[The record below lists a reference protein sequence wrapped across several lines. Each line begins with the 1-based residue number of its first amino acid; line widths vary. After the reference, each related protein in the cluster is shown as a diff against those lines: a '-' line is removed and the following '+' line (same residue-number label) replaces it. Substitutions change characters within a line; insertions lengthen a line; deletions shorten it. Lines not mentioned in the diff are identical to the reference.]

1 VAFLKNRI
9 SSIFVIS
16 IIIFALIGIGSS
28 LIENPAALFKRIAIM
43 ILVGLT
49 IYFLF
54 NRFYKPSPER
64 KEQKAF
70 LRAAK
75 RTKKKKIHRK
85 KPVEGTRTQPLTK
98 LTSIR
103 KKSSAHLTVI
113 EGKKSKKKNRASF

>member
-1 VAFLKNRI
+1 VAFLKNRT
-9 SSIFVIS
+9 SSIFVLG
-16 IIIFALIGIGSS
+16 IIIFAIIGIVSG
-28 LIENPAALFKRIAIM
+28 LAENPAAFFKRIAVM

-75 RTKKKKIHRK
+75 RTKKKIHRK
-85 KPVEGTRTQPLTK
+85 KPVDGTRTQPLTK

>member
-9 SSIFVIS
+9 SSIFVLG
-16 IIIFALIGIGSS
+16 IIIFAIIGIVSG
-28 LIENPAALFKRIAIM
+28 LAENPAAFFKRIAVM

-75 RTKKKKIHRK
+75 RTKKKILRK
-85 KPVEGTRTQPLTK
+85 KPVDGTRTQPLTK

-113 EGKKSKKKNRASF
+113 EGKKNKKKNRASF